1 MISYLLR
8 AGLHILVT
16 IWQGLVED
24 PLMEGSCQAAGVW
37 QHWSVVDISEP
48 WFKYTCH
55 SSNKSEVYILI
66 FTQAYHLECMTN
78 ILLNYMIASWCDCFV
93 VWYIQGMI
101 ASRYDWLNFKS
112 HDKNRQ
118 LKCLVFKSMVNANS
132 KWSVECV
139 SVSANCMCVCFL
151 TQQTTIKQVCVCVC
165 VSSITDYKG
174 ELTNQHIHWGVC
186 GQQPIK
192 NQGWEHTPPTE
203 EQCVSVVIILRAL
216 SLAWQYFS
224 HILIYC
230 QLLIGLE
237 LSPRSDL

>member
-151 TQQTTIKQVCVCVC
+151 TQQTTIKQVCVCEFNNRLQRRVDKSTYPLRGVWSTTNQKPRVGTYSTNRRAVC
-165 VSSITDYKG
+165 VSGYYFKG
-174 ELTNQHIHWGVC
+174 IEFGMTIFQSYINILSAVDR
-186 GQQPIK
+186 
-192 NQGWEHTPPTE
+192 
-203 EQCVSVVIILRAL
+203 SRII
-216 SLAWQYFS
+216 
-224 HILIYC
+224 
-230 QLLIGLE
+230 
-237 LSPRSDL
+237 P